1 MTLKEFSAAM
11 PASLL
16 LISQIL
22 LLWSIA
28 NYGIASDP
36 VQETNRPST
45 ETLKVPRLWLLL
57 LMVRS
62 CLVGVFL
69 LIIAGPSKGALILT
83 LLLIAGCLLLP
94 VARRWWVP
102 PTYGAELEI
111 GTNGLFVVF
120 TLTCVMHWH
129 LKSLHNPTLPFSE
142 TRISA
147 LCLIAAIAIF
157 SIRGATYIVRGI
169 LNKCGAL
176 PELVVPEG
184 NSVVPRTS
192 RVVSETAVDAVEF
205 NRGRWIGNLER
216 ILLLVII
223 ADASYESIAFLMAA
237 KSLIRSKD
245 LENREWAEYFLLGTL
260 ASVVVALGAG
270 LAIRAILKAFW

>member
-1 MTLKEFSAAM
+1 MMS
-11 PASLL
+11 PSLL
-16 LISQIL
+16 LNSELI
-22 LLWSIA
+22 LLWSFS

-36 VQETNRPST
+36 VPDTKRPPVDR
-45 ETLKVPRLWLLL
+45 ELPKLWIA
-57 LMVRS
+57 
-62 CLVGVFL
+62 CLVLRCLIVGVLTPL
-69 LIIAGPSKGALILT
+69 LADHSAGAWALAS
-83 LLLIAGCLLLP
+83 LLAAGSLLLP

-102 PTYGAELEI
+102 ATYGAELEI
-111 GTNGLFVVF
+111 GANALFVF
-120 TLTCVMHWH
+120 IILECTAHWQLQSMHGH
-129 LKSLHNPTLPFSE
+129 TFLPFSE
-142 TRISA
+142 TRTSA
-147 LCLIAAIAIF
+147 IYLITAITIF

-176 PELVVPEG
+176 PELAVPVKE
-184 NSVVPRTS
+184 SVVPRPN

-205 NRGRWIGNLER
+205 NRGRWIGHLER

-237 KSLIRSKD
+237 KSLIRAKE

-270 LAIRAILKAFW
+270 LAIRAILKAYW